1 MAWHKKL
8 AEPMAFCFS
17 LTLELHLDWVPRNM
31 ERKNQLTV
39 KAVKESWAM
48 ETTYKLKLR
57 GSRESKRGWKSGDSK
72 CSV

>member
-1 MAWHKKL
+1 M
-8 AEPMAFCFS
+8 
-17 LTLELHLDWVPRNM
+17 DWVPRNM